1 MIRPALIAGAVLA
14 APAAYAQSMACT
26 VDVAVSGSQ
35 QNLMDHD
42 YSAHV
47 LLKDVALAPTMVGF
61 GPGADL
67 AFETT
72 ILDGHYALAQQ
83 GADGLVVTDTPT
95 DNQGAVFLVRAEAG
109 TWQAL
114 PSLDGVFD
122 LAELSDVIGQA
133 AEAQGCTG
141 DMTFPFKIT
150 AHVAALDWSAESQPE
165 KATGSLEDADVT
177 IVGIYSNHD
186 KKDTFMAPGFNL
198 HAHFVSADGTL
209 AGHIVDV
216 STEDG
221 ATLYVPAK

>member
-1 MIRPALIAGAVLA
+1 MIRPVLIAGAVLA
-14 APAAYAQSMACT
+14 APAAFAQSMACN

-35 QNLMDHD
+35 QNLMDRD
-42 YSAHV
+42 FSAHV
-47 LLKDVALAPTMVGF
+47 LLNDVALAPTTVGF

-72 ILDGHYALAQQ
+72 ILDGQYALAQQ
-83 GADGLVVTDTPT
+83 GPDGLVISDTPAA
-95 DNQGAVFLVRAEAG
+95 DQGTVFLVRADAG
-109 TWQAL
+109 AWQAL
-114 PSLDGVFD
+114 PDFPGVFD
-122 LAELSDVIGQA
+122 LAELSDIIGEFA
-133 AEAQGCTG
+133 HDQGCEG

-150 AHVAALDWSAESQPE
+150 AHVAALDWSVESQPE

-186 KKDTFMAPGFNL
+186 KKSIFMAPGFNL

-221 ATLYVPAK
+221 ATLFVPAK

>member
-1 MIRPALIAGAVLA
+1 MIRPVLIAGAVLA
-14 APAAYAQSMACT
+14 APAAFAQSMACN
-26 VDVAVSGSQ
+26 VDVTVSGSQ
-35 QNLMDHD
+35 QNLMDRD
-42 YSAHV
+42 FSAHV
-47 LLKDVALAPTMVGF
+47 LLKDVALAPTTVGF

-72 ILDGHYALAQQ
+72 ILDGAYAITQKVDGEMTLSTSPTADQ
-83 GADGLVVTDTPT
+83 GT
-95 DNQGAVFLVRAEAG
+95 VFLVRADAG

-114 PSLDGVFD
+114 PDFPGVFD
-122 LAELSDVIGQA
+122 LAELSDIIGEYA
-133 AEAQGCTG
+133 NDQGCEG

-150 AHVAALDWSAESQPE
+150 AHVAQLDWSVESQPE

-186 KKDTFMAPGFNL
+186 KKSTFMARGFNL

-221 ATLYVPAK
+221 ATLYVPAN

>member
-1 MIRPALIAGAVLA
+1 MIRPMLLAAAVLA
-14 APAAYAQSMACT
+14 APAAYAQNMACN

-35 QNLMDHD
+35 KNLMDHD
-42 YSAHV
+42 FSAHV
-47 LLKDVALAPTMVGF
+47 LLKDVALAPTTVGF

-72 ILDGHYALAQQ
+72 ILDGRYVLAQKGPEGLEISNTPAADQ
-83 GADGLVVTDTPT
+83 GT
-95 DNQGAVFLVRAEAG
+95 VFLVRADAG

-114 PSLDGVFD
+114 PPLDGVFD

-133 AEAQGCTG
+133 AQDQGCAG

-150 AHVAALDWSAESQPE
+150 AHVAQLDWSAESQPE

-186 KKDTFMAPGFNL
+186 KKSTFMAPGFNL

-221 ATLYVPAK
+221 ATLYVPAN